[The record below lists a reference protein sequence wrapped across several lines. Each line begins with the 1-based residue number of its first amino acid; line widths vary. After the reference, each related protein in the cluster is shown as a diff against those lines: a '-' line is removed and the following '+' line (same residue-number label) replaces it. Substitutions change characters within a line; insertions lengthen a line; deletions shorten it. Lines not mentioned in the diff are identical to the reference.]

1 MSDRAPSD
9 ISRGSSTPPAATPP
23 SDSLWVRWTRIAP
36 GMQPIIT
43 VVAALAT
50 LMVAFSAYY
59 SGVIKAQERIER
71 DRLCNLV
78 GYRNSAYFV
87 GRYVVDTLTNKH
99 HGNPE
104 ALTNAVLKADD
115 SALYSIPLKDLPG
128 DLVGYFTELIFDNE
142 LTKSF
147 ALKINKEDPNDPA
160 TMLSSTDQQMLK
172 EADER
177 LERAMNAIDEDLAR
191 YGVTFTTGSG
201 GINLASAARCQP
213 GHTFSGQ

>member
-1 MSDRAPSD
+1 VSDRAPSK
-9 ISRGSSTPPAATPP
+9 ISRTSSTPPAAAPP
-23 SDSLWVRWTRIAP
+23 SDTLWARWSRLGP
-36 GMQPIIT
+36 GLQPIIT
-43 VVAALAT
+43 VLAAGAT

-71 DRLCNLV
+71 EKLCNLV

-87 GRYVVDTLTNKH
+87 GRYVVDTLSNKH

-104 ALTNAVLKADD
+104 ALTAAVLKADD
-115 SALYSIPLKDLPG
+115 TALYSIPLKDLPG
-128 DLVGYFTELIFDNE
+128 NLVGYFTELLFDNE

-147 ALKINKEDPNDPA
+147 AFKINKEDPNDPA
-160 TMLSSTDQQMLK
+160 TALSPTDHQMLK

-191 YGVTFTTGSG
+191 YGVTFETAPNGAK
-201 GINLASAARCQP
+201 LASAARCQP
-213 GHTFSGQ
+213 FHGFMAQ

>member
-1 MSDRAPSD
+1 
-9 ISRGSSTPPAATPP
+9 
-23 SDSLWVRWTRIAP
+23 
-36 GMQPIIT
+36 MQPIIT

-71 DRLCNLV
+71 EKLCNLV

-104 ALTNAVLKADD
+104 ALTAAVLKADD
-115 SALYSIPLKDLPG
+115 TALYSIPLKDLPG
-128 DLVGYFTELIFDNE
+128 NLVGYFTELLFDNE
-142 LTKSF
+142 LTKAF
-147 ALKINKEDPNDPA
+147 AFKLNKEDPNDPG
-160 TMLSSTDQQMLK
+160 TLLSPADHQMLK

-177 LERAMNAIDEDLAR
+177 LERAMNAIDEELSR
-191 YGVTFTTGSG
+191 YGVTFTTGTG
-201 GINLASAARCQP
+201 GTKLASAAQCQP
-213 GHTFSGQ
+213 ARSFNAQ